1 MNNLVVFRD
10 QLLPPSNTFVMQ
22 QASFLKNFRPIFCGS
37 KYEGKFNSGPYDHY
51 IIDRGNRWLNK
62 IEEAR
67 FKIFGKV
74 PHYANELR
82 AKDVKMI
89 HAHFGPDGLLALPIA
104 KHLNIPLM
112 VTFHGYEVT
121 VKEELLAG
129 ISYRDKAF
137 IKAKHK
143 LNEDGAMFI
152 AVSKYLEKEMISR
165 GFDSNKIVQHYIG
178 IDTDYFTGD
187 PSAKK
192 EKVILFVGRLVEKKG
207 LQYLIDAME
216 TVQKKDD
223 EVKLVIIGDGVLR
236 EELTQRATSKR
247 INCEFLG
254 VKNSQE
260 IRNWINRA
268 MIFCVPSIIASNG
281 DAESFGIV
289 FAEAQSMGVPVVS
302 FSSGGIPEVVSHNE
316 TGLLAEQKDTAALAE
331 HLLELLGDE
340 EKRKKFSANGKEL
353 IREKFDIRKQSIKLE
368 EYYSRLIG

>member
-1 MNNLVVFRD
+1 M
-10 QLLPPSNTFVMQ
+10 
-22 QASFLKNFRPIFCGS
+22 
-37 KYEGKFNSGPYDHY
+37 
-51 IIDRGNRWLNK
+51 
-62 IEEAR
+62 
-67 FKIFGKV
+67 
-74 PHYANELR
+74 
-82 AKDVKMI
+82 
-89 HAHFGPDGLLALPIA
+89 
-104 KHLNIPLM
+104 
-112 VTFHGYEVT
+112 
-121 VKEELLAG
+121 
-129 ISYRDKAF
+129 
-137 IKAKHK
+137 
-143 LNEDGAMFI
+143 
-152 AVSKYLEKEMISR
+152 
-165 GFDSNKIVQHYIG
+165 
-178 IDTDYFTGD
+178 
-187 PSAKK
+187 
-192 EKVILFVGRLVEKKG
+192 FVGRLVEKKG